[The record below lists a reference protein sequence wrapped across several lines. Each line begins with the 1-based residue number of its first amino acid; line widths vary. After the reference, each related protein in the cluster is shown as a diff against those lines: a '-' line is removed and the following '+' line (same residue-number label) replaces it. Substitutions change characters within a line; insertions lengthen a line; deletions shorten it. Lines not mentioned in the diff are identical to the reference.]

1 MRAQY
6 TIYKFNLDPADD
18 QTGLRSWGGANSIQ
32 LAEIELFDAGGNVL
46 RDGLT
51 CTNPGGSNPGGELPE
66 HACNGATSNDPNGC
80 SGCANSGHK
89 WLDFNSK
96 TAFFRSAALSVW
108 PTLNASLLQRAT
120 SS

>member
-6 TIYKFNLDPADD
+6 TVYKFNLDPADD
-18 QTGLRSWGGANSIQ
+18 NTGLRSWNGANSIQ

-96 TAFFRSAALSVW
+96 IAHDLDRRCPS
-108 PTLNASLLQRAT
+108 R
-120 SS
+120 

>member
-18 QTGLRSWGGANSIQ
+18 QTGLRSWNGANSIQ

-96 TAFFRSAALSVW
+96 TAYFLDLPRCPSGQ
-108 PTLNASLLQRAT
+108 P
-120 SS
+120 